1 MSNVLEKDPGIGE
14 RPDKGDKKTVNITVD
29 GELRT
34 VPKTKLTSAE
44 LKALLGI
51 AATQVLDI
59 VDDDGTFH
67 PVADDEEIKLREGL
81 VLVSHGRGGASS

>member
-1 MSNVLEKDPGIGE
+1 MSNLLEKDPGSGE

-29 GELRT
+29 GEPRT
-34 VPKTKLTSAE
+34 VPKIKLTSAE

-51 AATQVLDI
+51 AAIQVLDI